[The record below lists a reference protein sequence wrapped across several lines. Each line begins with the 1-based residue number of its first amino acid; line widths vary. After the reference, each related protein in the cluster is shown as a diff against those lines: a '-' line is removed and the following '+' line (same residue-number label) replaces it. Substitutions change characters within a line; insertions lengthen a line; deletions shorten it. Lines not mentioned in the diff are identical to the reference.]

1 VKESCSLWKMLYIC
15 EKKMTDYNAIN
26 ELFNAQLQQQALGT
40 LPKGYVYELGNPG
53 KILSSIRIPNSPIQ
67 LRAERLAEKANE
79 NYGHPFDLLDV
90 KDLPKAIQNPLAV
103 FSYGDKSKAVNI
115 ITEIE
120 KNEKKF
126 LVGVAVNPEVGGRNL
141 DIHSIRTIFP
151 KDTHEWI
158 VWINQGK
165 GMYFSKEKILEL
177 LANRRRPA
185 DVTETALKSAV
196 KIIQNFQNPTLPE

>member
-1 VKESCSLWKMLYIC
+1 MQ
-15 EKKMTDYNAIN
+15 DGNAIN
-26 ELFNAQLQQQALGT
+26 KLFNVQLQQQVLGT
-40 LPKGYVYELGNPG
+40 LPKGHVYELGFPDE
-53 KILSSIRIPNSPIQ
+53 ILSSIGIPNSPIQ
-67 LRAERLAEKANE
+67 LRAEKLAEKAHE

-90 KDLPKAIQNPLAV
+90 KDLPKAVQNPLAV

-126 LVGVAVNPEVGGRNL
+126 LAGMALNPEVGGRNI

-158 VWINQGK
+158 TWINQGK
-165 GMYFSKEKILEL
+165 GVYFNKEKTLGL
-177 LANRRRPA
+177 LANRRHPA
-185 DVTETALKSAV
+185 DVAETALKSAT
-196 KIIQNFQNPTLPE
+196 KIVQNFQNPTL